1 MSDVWQ
7 PFRFTAQARAR
18 HFVVAALLAILTT
31 SVDTAAADTQSAGPM
46 PVANLT
52 PFVLTRLEPGVPR
65 PLQGRIG
72 EWSLDTTLSYG
83 NTFIMSDNV
92 RSYLQARDERRA
104 LDERDLAALDAT
116 GQDYYYLDVNV
127 TRMTLEASTRVT
139 SRLAGFVRLPIIHSG
154 GGHVDSPI
162 EGFHDAFGF
171 DSAGRDLVAR
181 GWFQAIA
188 RIGTD
193 RVRRLDPGSGT
204 HVGDPVLGLRYEAG
218 DWRGWSW
225 QWAAALKPSLRSARI
240 VVANGATDA
249 SVQVAARRRF
259 AGGVLWL
266 AADNVWQVGSDLFP
280 SAHRA
285 SIPGLQAI
293 YERRVSH
300 NTEVLLQANASA
312 STIDANSN
320 NLASLSEPEYQ
331 LTIGLRRN
339 TPNATYAL
347 AFTENISNLD
357 NSSDI
362 GIHFSVAW
370 RFGLAHSLI
379 SLIEPIDS
387 HAAGLASR

>member
-1 MSDVWQ
+1 M
-7 PFRFTAQARAR
+7 TAG
-18 HFVVAALLAILTT
+18 VE
-31 SVDTAAADTQSAGPM
+31 TAAAEAQSAGPT

-52 PFVLTRLEPGVPR
+52 PFVLTRLDPGVPR

-104 LDERDLAALDAT
+104 LDVRDVAALDAA

-127 TRMTLEASTRVT
+127 TRMTLEASMRVT
-139 SRLAGFVRLPIIHSG
+139 SRLAGFVRVPIIHSG
-154 GGHVDSPI
+154 GGRIDSVI
-162 EGFHDAFGF
+162 EGFHDVFGF

-181 GWFQAIA
+181 DGFQAIA
-188 RIGTD
+188 RIGDD
-193 RVRRLDPGSGT
+193 RVRQLDPGSGT
-204 HVGDPVLGLRYEAG
+204 HVGDPVFGARYEVG
-218 DWRGWSW
+218 DWLGWTW
-225 QWAAALKPSLRSARI
+225 QWAAALKPSLRPARI
-240 VVANGATDA
+240 IVANGATDA

-266 AADNVWQVGSDLFP
+266 AADNVWAGGSELFP

-293 YERRVSH
+293 YERRVSQ

-312 STIDANSN
+312 STIDAGSN
-320 NLASLSEPEYQ
+320 DLAALSEPEYQ
-331 LTIGLRRN
+331 FTIGLRRQ
-339 TPNATYAL
+339 TPSATYAL

-357 NSSDI
+357 NSSDV
-362 GIHFSVAW
+362 GMHFSVAW
-370 RFGLAHSLI
+370 RFDAVHSLL
-379 SLIEPIDS
+379 SLIEPIGS
-387 HAAGLASR
+387 HSTKLARR